1 MQNIDHIAVLG
12 QWAEW
17 GRACSSS
24 RQSRPDWSAV
34 DSLIEAA
41 KPRLMED
48 SRALREL
55 LQRSSDR
62 LKFTDPLL
70 CDLGLHRWLAR
81 DREEAYSDWLAWV
94 LEQLRDAAAVLRVLG
109 VQSPQL
115 QSLGSEGYRVEREV
129 YLKEGAPG
137 YEGRIDLLIRF
148 GKPERC
154 LLGVEVKTWDESY
167 EKQRA
172 YLASL
177 RARCPDAVGVLVAIP
192 EVPEV
197 SRCEFQL
204 RRWRDVAL
212 ALRREVAISVR
223 SHGPDI
229 IPAMMCGFVA
239 AIEQNL
245 LELGNTAARRASKL
259 QPIWLSPQLKSYLL
273 EALKEENE

>member
-167 EKQRA
+167 EKQRG

-192 EVPEV
+192 EVP
-197 SRCEFQL
+197 SAILFGFQL
-204 RRWRDVAL
+204 CRWEKVAL
-212 ALRREVAISVR
+212 ALRREVAKSD
-223 SHGPDI
+223 GPDV
-229 IPAMMCGFVA
+229 IPAMMCGFIA

-245 LELGNTAARRASKL
+245 LELGNAAASRAWNR
-259 QPIWLSPQLKSYLL
+259 QPTWLSPQLTKYLC
-273 EALKEENE
+273 EALKEENV